1 MNDGLVSMYFL
12 ANSSV
17 YLLKQH
23 TFLQTFEL
31 QNILSSAKHVSLN
44 YDWKQLEVL
53 YSVES

>member
-17 YLLKQH
+17 YLLKQR

>member
-1 MNDGLVSMYFL
+1 MNDGLVRMYFL

-23 TFLQTFEL
+23 TLLQTFQS
-31 QNILSSAKHVSLN
+31 QNILTSPKHVSLN
-44 YDWKQLEVL
+44 SDWKQLEVL